1 MSDRR
6 YGLDDDR
13 ESLRRAREPREPREP
28 TVGELIDQSVRRV
41 VTALVIAGG
50 LIGFG
55 VYAGG
60 GGDVEAPDYQ
70 IASGTDGRVY
80 RLNTDSGSIVVCEN
94 NQCWLMQS
102 GSRDLDD
109 EPPRPTPQQ
118 AVPAPAQPQ
127 AQLPAPSPA
136 PAQAPAQ
143 TPAPAAEPAQK

>member
-6 YGLDDDR
+6 YGLDEDR

-41 VTALVIAGG
+41 VTAMVIAGG

-70 IASGTDGRVY
+70 IASGADGRVY

-94 NQCWLMQS
+94 NQCWLMQR
-102 GSRDLDD
+102 GSQDLDD
-109 EPPRPTPQQ
+109 EPPQAPPRQ

-136 PAQAPAQ
+136 PAQ